1 MKVIPLGFLET
12 GETAV
17 IKSITGGHGFRT
29 KLEEMGFSLGSKVC
43 NIKNDGFGPLIVSV
57 MDSRIALGR
66 GMAQK
71 LLVEINES

>member
-17 IKSITGGHGFRT
+17 VKDIAGGRGFRT
-29 KLEEMGFSLGSKVC
+29 KLEEMGFSLGSKVLS
-43 NIKNDGFGPLIVSV
+43 IKNDGFGPLIVSV
-57 MDSRIALGR
+57 MDCRIALGR

-71 LLVEINES
+71 LLVEIKNN